1 MTGKMPKTA
10 AGPRSAVFLD
20 RDGTVSEEVGYLYD
34 SSMYRIFP
42 WTGPAIQRLNAKGL
56 HVILAT
62 NQSGIGRGY
71 FTEDMVHRVHR
82 KLSDEIGR
90 SGARLDATYFCPH
103 TPDSCRDCR
112 KPHPGML
119 YRARD
124 EMAVDLETSYMVGDR
139 QTDVEA
145 GKAAGTRTILVMTG
159 DGPNQR
165 DQYRNSEVQPD
176 YFANTLSDA
185 VDWILEDVDSAE
197 RQRESRPGQ

>member
-1 MTGKMPKTA
+1 MTGKMPTTVA
-10 AGPRSAVFLD
+10 EPRSAVFLD
-20 RDGTVSEEVGYLYD
+20 RDGTVSEEIGYVYD
-34 SSMYRIFP
+34 ASQYRVFP
-42 WTGPAIQRLNAKGL
+42 WTGTAIQRLNAKGL

-62 NQSGIGRGY
+62 NQSGIERGY

-82 KLSDEIGR
+82 NLSDEIGR
-90 SGARLDATYFCPH
+90 SGGRLDAAYFCPH
-103 TPDSCRDCR
+103 LPDSCRDCR

-139 QTDVEA
+139 QTDVQA

-159 DGPNQR
+159 DGRNQR
-165 DQYRNSEVQPD
+165 DLYRDSEVQPD

-197 RQRESRPGQ
+197 RQSESRRGQ

>member
-1 MTGKMPKTA
+1 
-10 AGPRSAVFLD
+10 
-20 RDGTVSEEVGYLYD
+20 
-34 SSMYRIFP
+34 
-42 WTGPAIQRLNAKGL
+42 
-56 HVILAT
+56 
-62 NQSGIGRGY
+62 
-71 FTEDMVHRVHR
+71 MVHRVHR

-90 SGARLDATYFCPH
+90 SGARLDAAYYCPH
-103 TPDSCRDCR
+103 TPDSCQDCR

-145 GKAAGTRTILVMTG
+145 GNAAGTRTILVMTG
-159 DGPNQR
+159 DGRNQR
-165 DQYRNSEVQPD
+165 DRYRDSEVQPD

-197 RQRESRPGQ
+197 RQPESRPGQ